1 MSNSSR
7 VEFNVLT
14 LFLLLLVIS
23 SESSRVIV
31 KFEGE
36 KGGVEE
42 DDESE
47 GVRTGDVRNKC
58 PVPKHSFHSDVVVLE
73 VKAVVDTA
81 G

>member
-36 KGGVEE
+36 KGVVEE
-42 DDESE
+42 VDEFAE
-47 GVRTGDVRNKC
+47 FVEN
-58 PVPKHSFHSDVVVLE
+58 
-73 VKAVVDTA
+73 
-81 G
+81 